1 MAKTSPAQSSLFDD
15 VDAPPPAAE
24 VATPAG
30 FPASWR
36 SAVGGEFAKPYFA
49 KLQAFVEQER
59 QTEEIF
65 PPATD
70 TFNAF
75 KATPPDAVR
84 VVILGQDPYPTPGQG
99 HGLCFSVRPG
109 VRLPASLRN
118 IYQELTN
125 DLAIPPA
132 KHGYLLSWAK
142 QGVLLLNAVLT
153 VRSGKPASHAGK
165 GWETFTDA
173 ALAAV
178 NAGPSPVVFVLWGA
192 YAQKKASLIDA
203 TRHAV
208 LKSAHPSPLSAHTG
222 FFGSRPFS
230 KINDALATFG
240 RPPIDWTLPVDP
252 VEE

>member
-1 MAKTSPAQSSLFDD
+1 MAKKSPAQSSLFDD
-15 VDAPPPAAE
+15 ADPPPAAE
-24 VATPAG
+24 VVPPAG
-30 FPASWR
+30 FPASWLP
-36 SAVGGEFAKPYFA
+36 AGGAEFAKPYFA

-59 QTEEIF
+59 QAEEIF
-65 PPATD
+65 PPAPD

-75 KATPPDAVR
+75 QATPPDAVR

-192 YAQKKASLIDA
+192 YAQKKTSLIDG

-208 LKSAHPSPLSAHTG
+208 LQSPHPSPLSAHTG
-222 FFGSRPFS
+222 FFGSKPFS
-230 KINDALATFG
+230 KVNDALATFG
-240 RPPIDWTLPVDP
+240 RPPIDWTLPADP

>member
-1 MAKTSPAQSSLFDD
+1 MAKKSPAQSSLFDD
-15 VDAPPPAAE
+15 ADAPPPAAE
-24 VATPAG
+24 AVVPAG
-30 FPASWR
+30 FPGSWR

-70 TFNAF
+70 AYTAFN
-75 KATPPDAVR
+75 ATPPDAVR

-173 ALAAV
+173 ALGAV

-192 YAQKKASLIDA
+192 YAQKKTGLIDA

-222 FFGSRPFS
+222 FFGSKPFS
-230 KINDALATFG
+230 KINDALKGFG
-240 RPPIDWTLPVDP
+240 RPPIDWTLPADP
-252 VEE
+252 IRE